1 MDNETTQA
9 RQPEYGGATGSSFG
23 VPRDKAPQ
31 QKELAIMIVGN
42 KLYAVCPRCGKLVQ
56 LNKLIVGSMH
66 VCA

>member
-23 VPRDKAPQ
+23 VPRDK
-31 QKELAIMIVGN
+31 IMIVGN
-42 KLYAVCPRCGKLVQ
+42 KVYAVCPRCGKLVQ

-66 VCA
+66 ACA